1 MSASNNIGDVLTR
14 VEQMLDALQSP
25 AQSSAD
31 FKAGCDSLQ
40 AYLNYQAGVFAAAAA
55 LSEQD
60 KTRVASVV
68 ERLARLQKRL
78 PSYISKIIF
87 HLVLSRTNPVS
98 IWFNIQISIA
108 IG

>member
-1 MSASNNIGDVLTR
+1 MSDNNNISDVLTR

-40 AYLNYQAGVFAAAAA
+40 AYLDAQAGVFAAAGA

-60 KTRVASVV
+60 KTRVAAVV
-68 ERLARLQKRL
+68 ERLAKLQKQAETKATIPTDL
-78 PSYISKIIF
+78 QKYIAEQSD
-87 HLVLSRTNPVS
+87 
-98 IWFNIQISIA
+98 
-108 IG
+108 